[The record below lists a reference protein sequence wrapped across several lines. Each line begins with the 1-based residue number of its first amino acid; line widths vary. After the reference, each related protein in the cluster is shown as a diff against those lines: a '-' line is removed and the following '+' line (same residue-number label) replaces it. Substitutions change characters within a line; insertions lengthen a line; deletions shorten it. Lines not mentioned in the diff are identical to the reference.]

1 MSKQLLEKLVENNQ
15 LSHAYYLEG
24 GAGEAT
30 AIWLATKILCCGNG
44 EPCMT
49 CTRILH
55 HNHPDVMVVRPNG
68 IAIKVDQIREIHG
81 KAAFK
86 SSEGK
91 GQVFIISN
99 ADVMNLQAANAFL
112 TFLEEPKAG
121 VTIILTGTSRSSL
134 IETIRSRVQIIELPE
149 RQGFMKE
156 AVNKGLNFK
165 SLGIFEELN
174 ISVAQAEEIA
184 DVADKWVDSIKHTF
198 ELTCNRA
205 LQSVQA
211 WKEIYTDKTQ
221 RQYCIRLIQSYVKAL
236 FSTKK
241 GAFQNWG
248 NLPVYSWEELTV
260 WGEAVDELTRA
271 FHSNG
276 QFNLHIERFI
286 KKTMK

>member
-1 MSKQLLEKLVENNQ
+1 MSKQLLEKLIELKQ

-24 GAGEAT
+24 GAGEST
-30 AIWLATKILCCGNG
+30 AIWLATKLLCCGNG
-44 EPCMT
+44 EPCMN
-49 CTRILH
+49 CTRIYN

-68 IAIKVDQIREIHG
+68 IAIKVEQIRELQD

-112 TFLEEPKAG
+112 KFLEDPKEG
-121 VTIILTGTSRSSL
+121 VTIILTGLSRSSL

-156 AVNKGLNFK
+156 AVNKGLDFK

-174 ISVAQAEEIA
+174 ISVGQAEEIA
-184 DVADKWVDSIKHTF
+184 DVADKWVDSIKQTF
-198 ELTCNRA
+198 ELTCNHA
-205 LQSVQA
+205 LQSVQL
-211 WKEIYTDKTQ
+211 WKDMFTDKTQ
-221 RQYCIRLIQSYVKAL
+221 RLYCIRLIQSYVKAL
-236 FSTKK
+236 FSTKR
-241 GAFQNWG
+241 GTFHNWG
-248 NLPVYSWEELTV
+248 YLPVYSWRELTV

-286 KKTMK
+286 KQTMK